1 MLCVIKCPLCG
12 KNKVAIITGSA
23 GGIGTAITE
32 LLAKEGAILVLVES
46 SAAGQLS
53 ESLDELG
60 GEEFTHSLSDQ
71 IVEQILAEEEE
82 SRE

>member
-1 MLCVIKCPLCG
+1 MGFPDEFL
-12 KNKVAIITGSA
+12 KNLQESLTPDSS
-23 GGIGTAITE
+23 
-32 LLAKEGAILVLVES
+32 AILVLVES